1 MISGQTMTK
10 ANSAPRI
17 LTAKIVR
24 KIEMREKKLV
34 ARQVTLTKN
43 PQSARVDQEMKKR
56 KRQ

>member
-1 MISGQTMTK
+1 MTK